1 MLGPDDLV
9 ITGSTLGNPP
19 FAELVLTAA
28 AAGFAGLSLWP
39 EPTYGR
45 ARTEGL
51 SDHEMRARLDD
62 AGIVVHDVDA
72 LCAWVGPDDPGGPY
86 LREAAPDVLFGAAEQ
101 LRARYI
107 NVVLV
112 GMPGTSLDACSA
124 VFAGLCDQ
132 SAQHGLRV
140 AIEFSPPGSGA
151 NAPGAGSVVTNIN
164 DALTVV
170 RDAGRSNGSVLVD
183 TWHFHWGPS
192 TFADLAAAD
201 GALIGAIQ
209 CNDAPAEEP
218 EDMAYA
224 RAHHRLAPG
233 DGAIDLTR
241 FLRTIRARGCT
252 APVTVEVFNR
262 ELLDRLGPDRLA
274 RRLHDDVVA
283 IIEKAAS

>member
-1 MLGPDDLV
+1 VIGPDDLLV
-9 ITGSTLGNPP
+9 TGATLGNPP
-19 FAELVLTAA
+19 FAQLVAA
-28 AAGFAGLSLWP
+28 AAEAGFAGLSLWP

-45 ARTEGL
+45 ARAEGL
-51 SDHEMRARLDD
+51 TDQTMRAVLDD

-86 LREAAPDVLFGAAEQ
+86 LSEAEPDVLFAAAEQ
-101 LRARYI
+101 LRARYL

-112 GMPGTSLDACSA
+112 GMPGVSLDACTA
-124 VFAGLCDQ
+124 VFASVCDK
-132 SAQHGLRV
+132 AAEHGLRV

-170 RDAGRSNGSVLVD
+170 RDARRPNGSVLVD

-201 GALIGAIQ
+201 GSLIGSIQ
-209 CNDAPAEEP
+209 FNDAPAEEP

-233 DGAIDLTR
+233 DGAIDLAR
-241 FLRTIRARGCT
+241 FMRTLRGRGCT

-262 ELLDRLGPDRLA
+262 ELLERFGPQRLA
-274 RRLHDDVVA
+274 RRLHDDAVA
-283 IIEKAAS
+283 IIEQSKI

>member
-1 MLGPDDLV
+1 MLRGIRRLV
-9 ITGSTLGNPP
+9 RPERTTWP
-19 FAELVLTAA
+19 
-28 AAGFAGLSLWP
+28 AG
-39 EPTYGR
+39 GR
-45 ARTEGL
+45 R
-51 SDHEMRARLDD
+51 
-62 AGIVVHDVDA
+62 
-72 LCAWVGPDDPGGPY
+72 
-86 LREAAPDVLFGAAEQ
+86 
-101 LRARYI
+101 
-107 NVVLV
+107 
-112 GMPGTSLDACSA
+112 
-124 VFAGLCDQ
+124 VFA
-132 SAQHGLRV
+132 
-140 AIEFSPPGSGA
+140 PGSGA
-151 NAPGAGSVVTNIN
+151 NAPGAGSVVTNIK

-233 DGAIDLTR
+233 DGAIDLTL